1 MSCLSMTIREL
12 YKWAEENNALDLP
25 LWNFDDDCF
34 IDSVPKID
42 SAFCWDGNSGENID
56 VVIVR

>member
-1 MSCLSMTIREL
+1 MTIREL

-25 LWNFDDDCF
+25 LFDFDEDCF
-34 IDSVPKID
+34 ITSVPKVD
-42 SAFCWDGNSGENID
+42 SAFCWDGNNGEDID

>member
-1 MSCLSMTIREL
+1 MTIREL
-12 YKWAEENNALDLP
+12 YEWAKENNALDLP
-25 LWNFDDDCF
+25 LFNFDDNCF

-42 SAFCWDGNSGENID
+42 SAFCFDRNNSSNID